1 MAMTMDTK
9 EFTVKAEV
17 CVSVCAR
24 TCVCVVE
31 GSGHK
36 GSVLLCVLQAVTG
49 AKHMLGREGLM
60 SLEWSR
66 RHVKGSYAR
75 VLRGISRTSEP
86 VVSMWVCSEGW
97 CGTSRFWRRYSPWRS
112 RRMLLRSSIVL
123 LNKINRF
130 SMDYGGD
137 WCCLLPLLVG
147 KV

>member
-1 MAMTMDTK
+1 MTMDTK

-86 VVSMWVCSEGW
+86 VVSM
-97 CGTSRFWRRYSPWRS
+97 
-112 RRMLLRSSIVL
+112 
-123 LNKINRF
+123 
-130 SMDYGGD
+130 
-137 WCCLLPLLVG
+137 
-147 KV
+147 